1 MTITSSNLDDITEI
15 FRLYQLARDFQ
26 KIQFPENLWP
36 EFDRD
41 FIATEVIENRQFKI
55 VIDNKIACIWAI
67 TYNDADIWE
76 EKENNDAIYIHR
88 IATNPEF
95 RGNNFVQMIADW
107 SKDFAR
113 KENKKFVRMDTCGQ
127 NDRLINHY
135 KNCGFEFL
143 GMKKLK
149 NSSGLQAHYHN
160 ADVCFFEIELE

>member
-1 MTITSSNLDDITEI
+1 MTITNSNLDDITEI

-107 SKDFAR
+107 SKDFAK
-113 KENKKFVRMDTCGQ
+113 KENKKFIRMDTCGQ

-149 NSSGLQAHYHN
+149 DSSGLQAHYHN
-160 ADVCFFEIELE
+160 ADVCFFEIELK